1 LFNYVNILTKS
12 GWKDWGVGGGP
23 KGEGE
28 RERERERRLQEQTE
42 IILSHF
48 CEKGPI
54 ETKGSCE
61 WDRLYE
67 KSQVEDTNYDVF
79 QGVSE

>member
-1 LFNYVNILTKS
+1 VVGKIGGL
-12 GWKDWGVGGGP
+12 VGGP
-23 KGEGE
+23 RAKERE

>member
-1 LFNYVNILTKS
+1 M
-12 GWKDWGVGGGP
+12 VGKIGGLLGGP
-23 KGEGE
+23 RAKERE
-28 RERERERRLQEQTE
+28 RERERERRLQEQTG